1 MSIVNSL
8 GRGYCNEWLSGAL
21 FLYDGKPHRILEF
34 RQNEVVCVEIT
45 EEGNGPGTLIPN
57 SWFTGFGKLAY
68 PPLGYRRVNGIVLH
82 LTRRQSAHRGLRI
95 NSVAKDY
102 SPLSWA
108 IVSYHDQYTGAPLVP
123 SRTILD
129 HKVERAIMLPEYDSP
144 DKLPDLLAGDIP
156 NLVLNENILI
166 EMDHKD
172 AFSIYYKTMM
182 VGHMDRDGNITA
194 EENFSSFDK
203 PVYKRVV

>member
-1 MSIVNSL
+1 MSIVDSL
-8 GRGYCNEWLSGAL
+8 GRGYCNEWLAGAL
-21 FLYDGKPHRILEF
+21 FLYEGKPHRILEF
-34 RQNEVVCVEIT
+34 RQNETLCVEIT
-45 EEGNGPGTLIPN
+45 ESGDGDIMRVPN

-68 PPLGYRRVNGIVLH
+68 PPLGYRRVNGVVLH

-95 NSVAKDY
+95 SSVARDH

-108 IVSYHDQYTGAPLVP
+108 IASYHDRYTGEPLMMTRAV
-123 SRTILD
+123 RD
-129 HKVERAIMLPEYDSP
+129 FHVERAIMVPEYDTVE
-144 DKLPDLLAGDIP
+144 KLPALLAGEIP

-166 EMDHKD
+166 EVNHND
-172 AFSIYYKTMM
+172 AFSIYYKTMK
-182 VGHMDRDGNITA
+182 VGDMDRSGKITA

>member
-1 MSIVNSL
+1 MSIVDSL
-8 GRGYCNEWLSGAL
+8 GRGYCNEWLYGAI
-21 FLYDGKPHRILEF
+21 FLYEGKPHRIIEF
-34 RQNEVVCVEIT
+34 RQNEVVCVETT
-45 EEGNGPGTLIPN
+45 EEGDGPWTLIPN

-95 NSVAKDY
+95 SSVVKDY

-108 IVSYHDQYTGAPLVP
+108 IASYHDQCTGEPLLT
-123 SRTILD
+123 SRAILD
-129 HKVERAIMLPEYDSP
+129 HKVERAIMLPEYDSL

-166 EMDHKD
+166 EVDHKD
-172 AFSIYYKTMM
+172 AFSIYYKTMK
-182 VGHMDRDGNITA
+182 VGHMDRDGNITS

>member
-1 MSIVNSL
+1 MSIVDSL
-8 GRGYCNEWLSGAL
+8 GRGYCNEWLFGAI
-21 FLYDGKPHRILEF
+21 FLYEGKPHRIIEF
-34 RQNEVVCVEIT
+34 RQNEVACVEIT
-45 EEGNGPGTLIPN
+45 EEGDGPGPLIPN

-95 NSVAKDY
+95 SSVVKDY

-108 IVSYHDQYTGAPLVP
+108 IASYHDQHTGEPLLS
-123 SRTILD
+123 SRAILD
-129 HKVERAIMLPEYDSP
+129 YKIERAIMLPEYDTI
-144 DKLPDLLAGDIP
+144 DKLPALLAGEIP

-166 EMDHKD
+166 EADHKD
-172 AFSIYYKTMM
+172 AFSIYYKTMK
-182 VGHMDRDGNITA
+182 VGHMDPNGNITS